1 LRVIPV
7 QPTEVIKSTEATS
20 TSTEAIIAAPL
31 GAPFRL
37 GNLLNN
43 LQPSPETIVL
53 LLAFVVGTGT
63 GMGVVTFRYL
73 IDLVHHL
80 FFADLIGVISTT
92 LGKSGSWTLS
102 LMPVFGG
109 VVIGWM
115 RWRWREFG
123 PGLSALVAAVQNA
136 QEVSVVRPVTK
147 MVAAAVSL
155 GSGASLG
162 PEGPSVEIGANLGL
176 LLGQALRVSQERQRL
191 LLGAGAAAG
200 IAAGFNAPIA
210 GVFFALEIVL
220 GTTFATSSASVVVLS
235 AVVSSLVAQI
245 GLGAKPAFELPI
257 YEVLSPLELPLYLGL
272 GLCASLV
279 AIVYTQLN
287 TAAQKAFQGQI
298 PKMAFLTKIPREVQP
313 VLGGLCVGLVALKLP
328 QVLGIGYET
337 IEAVLR
343 DVQFSFPLLMALLV
357 SKLLLTA
364 ICLGSGLVGGIFAPA
379 LFLGAVLGAA
389 YGELLPKLLP
399 MFASSI
405 ATPPAYAMVG
415 MAAVLAASTRAP
427 LTAILLLFELTRD
440 YRIVLPLMAAVGL
453 SVWVVER
460 IRPKKEVVPE
470 PATAE
475 VSTEPAAPDPRQQF
489 LNRLTVKELMQDS
502 LVYLSAS
509 SSILDAGLKLID
521 SKAHSAIVLEA
532 ETNAVCGILTLQ
544 DINRA
549 IARWEGNL
557 PQDDREPL
565 SQQSID
571 SICTQ
576 KVLYASPDEFVSE
589 ALSRMATRGLRQL
602 PVCNPNTPTEIL
614 GLLDRDAILNAVSLT
629 QTQEAL
635 KPYLIPPVDESLDE
649 PPSQDMLPTEE
660 SSSTYLAPSKSR

>member
-1 LRVIPV
+1 
-7 QPTEVIKSTEATS
+7 
-20 TSTEAIIAAPL
+20 
-31 GAPFRL
+31 
-37 GNLLNN
+37 
-43 LQPSPETIVL
+43 
-53 LLAFVVGTGT
+53 
-63 GMGVVTFRYL
+63 
-73 IDLVHHL
+73 
-80 FFADLIGVISTT
+80 
-92 LGKSGSWTLS
+92 
-102 LMPVFGG
+102 MPIFGG
-109 VVIGWM
+109 VIIGWM

-147 MVAAAVSL
+147 MVAAAISL

-200 IAAGFNAPIA
+200 IAAGFDAPIA

-235 AVVSSLVAQI
+235 AVVSSLIAQI

-257 YEVLSPLELPLYLGL
+257 YEVRSPLELPLYLGL

-279 AIVYTQLN
+279 AILYTQLN
-287 TAAQKAFQGQI
+287 TSFQKAFQGQI
-298 PKMAFLTKIPREVQP
+298 PAAQFLTRIPREVQP
-313 VLGGLCVGLVALKLP
+313 IVGGLCVGLVALKLP

-337 IEAVLR
+337 VEAILR
-343 DVQFSFPLLMALLV
+343 DVQFSFPLLAALLV
-357 SKLLLTA
+357 SKLFLTA

-379 LFLGAVLGAA
+379 LFLGAALGAA
-389 YGELLPKLLP
+389 YGQLLPQLLP

-405 ATPPAYAMVG
+405 AAPPAYAMVG

-460 IRPKKEVVPE
+460 IRPKNEVIPE
-470 PATAE
+470 PATVE
-475 VSTEPAAPDPRQQF
+475 VSTEPAAPDPRQQL
-489 LNRLTVKELMQDS
+489 LNRFKVAELMQNQ
-502 LVYLSAS
+502 VITFSAAT
-509 SSILDAGLKLID
+509 SILEAGLKLTTL
-521 SKAHSAIVLEA
+521 KAHSGIVLSQKIDPSDIDQLDGDRLCNDQLDPDEP
-532 ETNAVCGILTLQ
+532 ETIFGILTLQ

-549 IARWEGNL
+549 IARWESN
-557 PQDDREPL
+557 PQDDREPF
-565 SQQSID
+565 SQQAVGT
-571 SICTQ
+571 ICTQ
-576 KVLYASPDEFVSE
+576 KVLYAAPDEFVSD

-602 PVCNPNTPTEIL
+602 PVCDVKQPNKIL
-614 GLLDRDAILNAVSLT
+614 GLLDRDGVLNSVSIT
-629 QTQEAL
+629 QTEESL
-635 KPYLIPPVDESLDE
+635 KPYLGMSCCLEDSDPDRMTDTPNDTADDMTPDAEITYRV
-649 PPSQDMLPTEE
+649 PSISP
-660 SSSTYLAPSKSR
+660 

>member
-1 LRVIPV
+1 
-7 QPTEVIKSTEATS
+7 
-20 TSTEAIIAAPL
+20 
-31 GAPFRL
+31 
-37 GNLLNN
+37 
-43 LQPSPETIVL
+43 
-53 LLAFVVGTGT
+53 
-63 GMGVVTFRYL
+63 MGVVTFRYL
-73 IDLVHHL
+73 IDLIHHL
-80 FFADLIGVISTT
+80 FFADLSGALARVIP
-92 LGKSGSWTLS
+92 KSGSWILS
-102 LMPVFGG
+102 LMPVLGG
-109 VVIGWM
+109 VIIGWM

-147 MVAAAVSL
+147 MVAAAISL

-200 IAAGFNAPIA
+200 IAAGFDAPIA

-235 AVVSSLVAQI
+235 AVVSSLIAQI
-245 GLGAKPAFELPI
+245 GLGAKPAFDLPI
-257 YEVLSPLELPLYLGL
+257 YEVRSPLELPLYLGL

-279 AIVYTQLN
+279 AILYTQLN
-287 TAAQKAFQGQI
+287 TSFQKAFQGQI
-298 PKMAFLTKIPREVQP
+298 PAVQFLTRIPRELQP
-313 VLGGLCVGLVALKLP
+313 IVGGLCVGLVALKLP

-337 IEAVLR
+337 IEAILR
-343 DVQFSFPLLMALLV
+343 DVQFSFPLLAALLV
-357 SKLLLTA
+357 SKLFLTA

-379 LFLGAVLGAA
+379 LFLGAALGAA
-389 YGELLPKLLP
+389 YGELLPQLLP

-405 ATPPAYAMVG
+405 AAPPAYAMVG

-460 IRPKKEVVPE
+460 IRPKNEVVPE
-470 PATAE
+470 PATIE

-489 LNRLTVKELMQDS
+489 LNRLTVAELMQGPAITFS
-502 LVYLSAS
+502 TTT
-509 SSILDAGLKLID
+509 SIVEAGLKLTAL
-521 SKAHSAIVLEA
+521 KAHSAIVMTHHDGQVDADDRGPEI
-532 ETNAVCGILTLQ
+532 VFGILTLQ

-549 IARWEGNL
+549 IARWESN
-557 PQDDREPL
+557 PQDDREPF
-565 SQQSID
+565 SQQAVGT
-571 SICTQ
+571 ICTQ
-576 KVLYASPDEFVSE
+576 KVLYAAPDEFVSD

-602 PVCNPNTPTEIL
+602 PVCEASQPNKIL
-614 GLLDRDAILNAVSLT
+614 GLLDRDGVLNSVSIT
-629 QTQEAL
+629 QTEESL
-635 KPYLIPPVDESLDE
+635 KPYLEHSCSMDNQTPDTPPTLTTTYRE
-649 PPSQDMLPTEE
+649 PSISP
-660 SSSTYLAPSKSR
+660 

>member
-1 LRVIPV
+1 
-7 QPTEVIKSTEATS
+7 
-20 TSTEAIIAAPL
+20 
-31 GAPFRL
+31 
-37 GNLLNN
+37 
-43 LQPSPETIVL
+43 
-53 LLAFVVGTGT
+53 
-63 GMGVVTFRYL
+63 
-73 IDLVHHL
+73 
-80 FFADLIGVISTT
+80 
-92 LGKSGSWTLS
+92 
-102 LMPVFGG
+102 MPIFGG
-109 VVIGWM
+109 VIIGWM

-147 MVAAAVSL
+147 MVAAAISL

-200 IAAGFNAPIA
+200 IAAGFDAPIA

-235 AVVSSLVAQI
+235 AVVSSLIAQI

-257 YEVLSPLELPLYLGL
+257 YEVRSPLELPLYLGL

-279 AIVYTQLN
+279 AILYTQLN
-287 TAAQKAFQGQI
+287 TSFQKAFQGQI
-298 PKMAFLTKIPREVQP
+298 PAAQFLTRIPREVQP
-313 VLGGLCVGLVALKLP
+313 IVGGLCVGLVALKLP

-337 IEAVLR
+337 VEAILR
-343 DVQFSFPLLMALLV
+343 DVQFSFPLLAALLV
-357 SKLLLTA
+357 SKLFLTA

-379 LFLGAVLGAA
+379 LFLGAALGAA
-389 YGELLPKLLP
+389 YGQLLPQLLP

-405 ATPPAYAMVG
+405 AAPPAYAMVG

-460 IRPKKEVVPE
+460 IRPKNEVVPE
-470 PATAE
+470 PATVE
-475 VSTEPAAPDPRQQF
+475 VSTEPAAPDPRQQL
-489 LNRLTVKELMQDS
+489 LNRFKVAELMQNP
-502 LVYLSAS
+502 VITFSAAT
-509 SSILDAGLKLID
+509 SILEAGLKLTTL
-521 SKAHSAIVLEA
+521 KAHSGIVLSQKIDRPDTELLDSDRPDTDQPDLD
-532 ETNAVCGILTLQ
+532 EPEVIFGILTLQ

-549 IARWEGNL
+549 IARWESN
-557 PQDDREPL
+557 PQDDREPF
-565 SQQSID
+565 SQQAVGT
-571 SICTQ
+571 ICTQ
-576 KVLYASPDEFVSE
+576 KVLYAAPDEFVSD

-602 PVCNPNTPTEIL
+602 PVCDMKQPNKIL
-614 GLLDRDAILNAVSLT
+614 GLLDRDGVLNSVSIT
-629 QTQEAL
+629 QTEESL
-635 KPYLIPPVDESLDE
+635 KPYLGMSCCLDGNDANRMLDTPDDTTPDAE
-649 PPSQDMLPTEE
+649 ITYRVPSISP
-660 SSSTYLAPSKSR
+660 

>member
-1 LRVIPV
+1 V
-7 QPTEVIKSTEATS
+7 QPTEVIPSNEAT
-20 TSTEAIIAAPL
+20 IAAPL

-37 GNLLNN
+37 SNLLNN

-102 LMPVFGG
+102 LMPVLGG

-235 AVVSSLVAQI
+235 AVVSSLIAQI

-257 YEVLSPLELPLYLGL
+257 YEVRSPLELPLYLGL
-272 GLCASLV
+272 GLFASLV
-279 AIVYTQLN
+279 AIAYTQLN
-287 TAAQKAFQGQI
+287 TASQKAFQGQI
-298 PKMAFLTKIPREVQP
+298 PKMVFLTRIPREVQP

-343 DVQFSFPLLMALLV
+343 DVQFSFPLLVALLL

-389 YGELLPKLLP
+389 YGELLPQLLP

-453 SVWVVER
+453 SVWLVER

-489 LNRLTVKELMQDS
+489 LNRLMVKELMQTSVLCLPGS
-502 LVYLSAS
+502 L
-509 SSILDAGLKLID
+509 SIVEAGLKLID
-521 SKAHSAIVLEA
+521 RKAHSAIVLET
-532 ETNAVCGILTLQ
+532 ETKTVIGILTLQ

-549 IARWEGNL
+549 IARWENNL

-565 SQQSID
+565 SQQPIG
-571 SICTQ
+571 SICTP

-602 PVCNPNTPTEIL
+602 P
-614 GLLDRDAILNAVSLT
+614 
-629 QTQEAL
+629 
-635 KPYLIPPVDESLDE
+635 
-649 PPSQDMLPTEE
+649 
-660 SSSTYLAPSKSR
+660 

>member
-1 LRVIPV
+1 MQPIESPV
-7 QPTEVIKSTEATS
+7 QFPAQSSLQSTEAQL
-20 TSTEAIIAAPL
+20 AIPL
-31 GAPFRL
+31 RQPLRSRL
-37 GNLLNN
+37 LSN

-80 FFADLIGVISTT
+80 FFADLIGVISANI
-92 LGKSGSWTLS
+92 GKSGSWSLS
-102 LMPVFGG
+102 LMPVLGG

-235 AVVSSLVAQI
+235 AVVSSLIAQI

-257 YEVLSPLELPLYLGL
+257 YEVRSPLELPLYLGL
-272 GLCASLV
+272 GLWASLI
-279 AIVYTQLN
+279 AFVYTQLN
-287 TAAQKAFQGQI
+287 TASQKAFQGQI
-298 PKMAFLTKIPREVQP
+298 PSMQFLTRIPREVQP

-343 DVQFSFPLLMALLV
+343 DVQFSFPLLVALLL

-379 LFLGAVLGAA
+379 LFLGAMLGAA

-399 MFASSI
+399 MFAANI

-460 IRPKKEVVPE
+460 LRPKKEVVPE

-502 LVYLSAS
+502 VLCLPAS

-521 SKAHSAIVLEA
+521 RKAHSAIVLEP
-532 ETNAVCGILTLQ
+532 ETNAVVGILTLQ
-544 DINRA
+544 DVNRA
-549 IARWEGNL
+549 VARWESNL
-557 PQDDREPL
+557 SQDDRQPL
-565 SQQSID
+565 SQQPID
-571 SICTQ
+571 SVCTQ
-576 KVLYASPDEFVSE
+576 KVLYASPEEFASE

-602 PVCNPNTPTEIL
+602 PVCNPAEPTVIL
-614 GLLDRDAILNAVSLT
+614 GLLDRDAVLNAVSLT
-629 QTQEAL
+629 QTAESL
-635 KPYLIPPVDESLDE
+635 RPYLIAHIEDTIAESPEQSTESIDEAADES
-649 PPSQDMLPTEE
+649 TI
-660 SSSTYLAPSKSR
+660 YLAQSKSR

>member
-1 LRVIPV
+1 M
-7 QPTEVIKSTEATS
+7 QPTEAIKSSEATS
-20 TSTEAIIAAPL
+20 SEVVIAAPL
-31 GAPFRL
+31 GTPFRPSSF
-37 GNLLNN
+37 LNN

-235 AVVSSLVAQI
+235 AVVSSLIAQI

-257 YEVLSPLELPLYLGL
+257 YEVRSPLELPLYLGL
-272 GLCASLV
+272 GLWASLV
-279 AIVYTQLN
+279 AITYTQLN
-287 TAAQKAFQGQI
+287 TSAQKAFQGQI

-343 DVQFSFPLLMALLV
+343 DVQFSFPLLVALLV

-460 IRPKKEVVPE
+460 LRPKKEVVPE

-502 LVYLSAS
+502 VLSLSAS

-521 SKAHSAIVLEA
+521 RKAHSAIVVDV
-532 ETNAVCGILTLQ
+532 ETSAVLGILTLQ

-549 IARWEGNL
+549 IARWENNL
-557 PQDDREPL
+557 PQDNREPL

-571 SICTQ
+571 NICTQ

-602 PVCNPNTPTEIL
+602 PVCNPNSPTEIL
-614 GLLDRDAILNAVSLT
+614 GLLDRDAVLNSVSLT
-629 QTQEAL
+629 QTKEAL
-635 KPYLIPPVDESLDE
+635 KPYLISPAHEALDEQASDESLN
-649 PPSQDMLPTEE
+649 
-660 SSSTYLAPSKSR
+660 

>member
-1 LRVIPV
+1 
-7 QPTEVIKSTEATS
+7 
-20 TSTEAIIAAPL
+20 
-31 GAPFRL
+31 
-37 GNLLNN
+37 
-43 LQPSPETIVL
+43 L

-73 IDLVHHL
+73 IDLIHHL
-80 FFADLIGVISTT
+80 FFADLSGALAGLIP
-92 LGKSGSWTLS
+92 KSGSWSLS

-109 VVIGWM
+109 VIIGWM

-147 MVAAAVSL
+147 MMAAAISL

-200 IAAGFNAPIA
+200 IAAGFDAPIA

-235 AVVSSLVAQI
+235 AVVSSLIAQI

-257 YEVLSPLELPLYLGL
+257 YEVRSPLELPLYLGL

-279 AIVYTQLN
+279 AILYTQLN
-287 TAAQKAFQGQI
+287 TSFQKAFQGQI
-298 PKMAFLTKIPREVQP
+298 PAAQFLTRIPRELQP
-313 VLGGLCVGLVALKLP
+313 IVGGLCVGLVALKLP

-337 IEAVLR
+337 IEAILR
-343 DVQFSFPLLMALLV
+343 DVQFSFPLLAALLV

-379 LFLGAVLGAA
+379 LFLGAALGAA
-389 YGELLPKLLP
+389 YGELLPQLLP

-405 ATPPAYAMVG
+405 AAPPAYAMVG

-460 IRPKKEVVPE
+460 IRPKNEVVPE

-475 VSTEPAAPDPRQQF
+475 VSTEPAASDPRQQF
-489 LNRLTVKELMQDS
+489 LNRLTVAELMQTK
-502 LVYLSAS
+502 VITFSAAT
-509 SSILDAGLKLID
+509 SIVEAGLKLT
-521 SKAHSAIVLEA
+521 SLKVHSAIILSHDDQISED
-532 ETNAVCGILTLQ
+532 ENDSEIIFGILTLQ

-549 IARWEGNL
+549 IARWESN

-565 SQQSID
+565 AQQAVGT
-571 SICTQ
+571 ICTQ
-576 KVLYASPDEFVSE
+576 KVLYAAPDEFVSD
-589 ALSRMATRGLRQL
+589 ALSRMATRGLRHL
-602 PVCNPNTPTEIL
+602 PVCEASQPNKIL
-614 GLLDRDAILNAVSLT
+614 GLLDRDRVLNSVSIT
-629 QTQEAL
+629 QTEEAL
-635 KPYLIPPVDESLDE
+635 KPYLEMSCSPDDPLTDRTIDTKADTTTTYRV
-649 PPSQDMLPTEE
+649 PSISP
-660 SSSTYLAPSKSR
+660 